1 MKSDEAGLNTQSC
14 ILVTGAYG
22 FLGRHVARL
31 LGRQGHTVIGIGHGD
46 WQQHE
51 WESWGLRAW
60 HSVDVNLQELQ
71 QHAGNPSTI
80 IHCAGGGSVAFSI
93 TDPLA
98 DFERTVVTTA
108 HVLEFIRLHAP
119 TCRIVYPSSASVY
132 GTVER
137 VPIPENCPPAPI
149 SQYGTHKLM
158 AEEMVS
164 SYARQFGASASI
176 VRLFSVYGC
185 GLRKQ
190 LLWDA
195 SCKLSRNDYVF
206 MGSGDEVRDWL
217 DVEDAAT
224 LLVQAA
230 GHASA
235 ECPIVNGGSGVGVT
249 VREVL
254 QHLCLSLHKKA
265 SSIRFSGVRR
275 SGDPSRYV
283 ANCDSARAWG
293 WEPKRSWK
301 QGVEE
306 YAAWWTRNNS

>member
-1 MKSDEAGLNTQSC
+1 MIEQRATDTPD
-14 ILVTGAYG
+14 I

-46 WQQHE
+46 WQQQE
-51 WESWGLRAW
+51 WESWGLSAW
-60 HSVDVNLQELQ
+60 YPADVNLQELQ
-71 QHAGNPSTI
+71 QHAGNPSAI
-80 IHCAGGGSVAFSI
+80 IHCAGGSSVGFSI

-108 HVLEFIRLHAP
+108 HVLEYIRLHAP
-119 TCRIVYPSSASVY
+119 ACRIVYPSSASVY
-132 GTVER
+132 GTVETM
-137 VPIPENCPPAPI
+137 PILESCPPAPI

-164 SYARQFGASASI
+164 SYARQFGVSASI
-176 VRLFSVYGC
+176 VRLFSVYGS

-195 SCKLSRNDYVF
+195 SSKLSRNDCVF

-217 DVEDAAT
+217 HVEDAAT

-230 GHASA
+230 THASA
-235 ECPIVNGGSGVGVT
+235 DCPIVNGGSGVGVT
-249 VREVL
+249 VRDVL
-254 QHLCLSLHKKA
+254 QHLCLSLLQENTA
-265 SSIRFSGVRR
+265 VRFSGVRR
-275 SGDPSRYV
+275 PGDPSRYI
-283 ANCDSARAWG
+283 ANCDAARAWG
-293 WEPKRSWK
+293 WNPQRTWK

-306 YAAWWTRNNS
+306 YAAWWTRSNHEQEPKH

>member
-1 MKSDEAGLNTQSC
+1 
-14 ILVTGAYG
+14 LVTGAYG

-46 WQQHE
+46 WPQHE
-51 WESWGLRAW
+51 WESWGLSAW
-60 HSVDVNLQELQ
+60 HSAGVDLPELR
-71 QHAGNPSTI
+71 QHAENPSTI
-80 IHCAGGGSVAFSI
+80 IHCAGGGSVAFSV

-98 DFERTVVTTA
+98 DFDRTVVSTA
-108 HVLEFIRLHAP
+108 HVLEYIRMYAP
-119 TCRIVYPSSASVY
+119 SCHIVYPSSASVY
-132 GTVER
+132 GTVET
-137 VPIPENCPPAPI
+137 VPIPEECPPAPI

-164 SYARQFGASASI
+164 SYARQFGTSASI

-195 SCKLSRNDYVF
+195 SSKLSRNDYLF

-217 DVEDAAT
+217 HVEDAAA
-224 LLVQAA
+224 LLVRAA
-230 GHASA
+230 DHASA
-235 ECPIVNGGSGVGVT
+235 DCPVVNGGCGVGVT
-249 VREVL
+249 VRDVL
-254 QHLCLSLHKKA
+254 QHLCVSLRKKDA
-265 SSIRFSGVRR
+265 AISFSGVRR
-275 SGDPSRYV
+275 TGDPSRYI
-283 ANCDSARAWG
+283 ADCNAARAWG

-306 YAAWWTRNNS
+306 YAVWWARTNS